1 MESAAE
7 ACNALAKEAYK
18 ALRKVKPPPVNVPE
32 PELPED
38 GADGAPVF
46 TTDDD
51 FATATLWLKKQK
63 ALIL

>member
-1 MESAAE
+1 MTAVVQEGIRWSVMIKSVWG
-7 ACNALAKEAYK
+7 LAFR
-18 ALRKVKPPPVNVPE
+18 LF
-32 PELPED
+32 
-38 GADGAPVF
+38 GGAPVF